1 MSENEK
7 LDQGMDQETAPA
19 PGKPA
24 KAEKAEKPKKDKAA
38 KPKGKDK
45 KPGFFARIAKW
56 FREMRSELKKVQ
68 WPTAKQTANNVII
81 VIICVIVVGICI
93 WIFDA
98 IAGGI
103 VDALLNL
110 FGKG

>member
-7 LDQGMDQETAPA
+7 LDQTMDMSEEVTET

-24 KAEKAEKPKKDKAA
+24 KPKKEKEA
-38 KPKGKDK
+38 KPKEK

-56 FREMRSELKKVQ
+56 FREMKSELKKVQ
-68 WPTAKQTANNVII
+68 WPTAKQTVNNVII
-81 VIICVIVVGICI
+81 VIVCVIVVGVCI
-93 WIFDA
+93 WIFDS

-110 FGKG
+110 FGKA